1 MDTVNRVSV
10 VTPVGEAIDKTKQL
24 LFRPFN
30 LEKWFV
36 LGFCAWL
43 ATLFNSGG
51 SFPNINGRHFG
62 KQDMSQASQA
72 IRENLLV
79 IGVVGSIVVL
89 LILAIAL
96 VLLWLNCRGH
106 FMFIDCLAK
115 NKAQIAE
122 PWKNYKQQA
131 NSLFWFRLLFGLLCT
146 LVMMLLVVPIIFL
159 AIACSL
165 HKSAIVI
172 LVASIVVLVLLI
184 IVAAIFFSIIKAATM
199 DFVAQVMYIHKMK
212 TISAWKY
219 FWPEF
224 KQRFWKIILY
234 YLFKMLIS
242 TAIGMVMLAVI
253 FFACCCLC
261 GAGILFFIPYIGTVI
276 LLPMHSFLR
285 LYPLCFLR
293 QFGES
298 YDVFI
303 NRPSAAL

>member
-122 PWKNYKQQA
+122 PWKKL
-131 NSLFWFRLLFGLLCT
+131 NSRRTAYSGFGAVRIIMHT
-146 LVMMLLVVPIIFL
+146 GYDVLVVPIIFL

-234 YLFKMLIS
+234 YLF
-242 TAIGMVMLAVI
+242 
-253 FFACCCLC
+253 
-261 GAGILFFIPYIGTVI
+261 
-276 LLPMHSFLR
+276 
-285 LYPLCFLR
+285 
-293 QFGES
+293 
-298 YDVFI
+298 
-303 NRPSAAL
+303 